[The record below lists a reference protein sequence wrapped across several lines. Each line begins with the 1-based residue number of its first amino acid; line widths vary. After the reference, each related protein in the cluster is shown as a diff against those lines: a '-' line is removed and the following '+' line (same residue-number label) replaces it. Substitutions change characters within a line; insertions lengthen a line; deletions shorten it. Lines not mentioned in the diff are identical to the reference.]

1 MKRVL
6 KIFCFLLISSNLCDA
21 QLKPGARQAALSFSD
36 LSSSDIFSLYYNPST
51 LSGFSKSTV
60 GISFTPSPFGLKE
73 LSTAYLSFVQPV
85 KFGVLSAGFMIYGFE
100 LYKETQFAFG
110 FSKLLS
116 NNFSLGITSIIKNI
130 SIKNYGNKNFLLF
143 NLGCKAEITQ
153 NLSFGFAF
161 ENFTRN
167 TINNESNQF
176 PVILSLGMNYKL
188 FNWINF
194 FTALIKE
201 LNYNVSLKAGVE
213 YKILDYLSLRIGTA
227 NQPEEFSGGVGFF
240 YDSFSFEYA
249 VISHQDLG
257 LTHQFGL
264 VIQIK

>member
-6 KIFCFLLISSNLCDA
+6 KIFCFLLTFFNLCDA

-51 LSGFSKSTV
+51 LSHFSNSTV
-60 GISFTPSPFGLKE
+60 GISYSPSPFGLKE
-73 LSTAYLSFVQPV
+73 LSTAYLSYVQPV
-85 KFGVLSAGFMIYGFE
+85 KFGVVSAGFMIYGFE
-100 LYKETQFAFG
+100 LYKETQFAFA

-116 NNFSLGITSIIKNI
+116 NNFSFGITSILKNI

-143 NLGCKAEITQ
+143 NLGCKAILTQ
-153 NLSFGFAF
+153 NLNIGFAF
-161 ENFTRN
+161 ENITRTSVN
-167 TINNESNQF
+167 DESNQF
-176 PVILSLGMNYKL
+176 PVILSIGMNYKP
-188 FNWINF
+188 FDWINI
-194 FTALIKE
+194 FTALFKE
-201 LNYNVSLKAGVE
+201 LNYNLSLRTGVE

-227 NQPEEFSGGVGFF
+227 NQPEEFSGGIGFF
-240 YDSFSFEYA
+240 YDLISLEYA